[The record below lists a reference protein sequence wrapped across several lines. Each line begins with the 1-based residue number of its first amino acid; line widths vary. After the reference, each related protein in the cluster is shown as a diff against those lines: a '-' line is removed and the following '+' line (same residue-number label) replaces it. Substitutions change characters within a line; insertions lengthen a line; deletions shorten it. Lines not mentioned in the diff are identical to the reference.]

1 MACKDRY
8 SIWCSATAR
17 DDGGAA
23 RRRFRISA
31 WAGNRKI
38 GQRYRGKVIDRE
50 NSMLIQRHCGV
61 ADHDD
66 PRSQL
71 RLFDPMTLLL
81 DAYLR
86 RALTWSSSSFSM

>member
-1 MACKDRY
+1 V
-8 SIWCSATAR
+8 
-17 DDGGAA
+17 
-23 RRRFRISA
+23 
-31 WAGNRKI
+31 
-38 GQRYRGKVIDRE
+38 QRYRGKVIDRE
-50 NSMLIQRHCGV
+50 NSMLIRHFCGA

-86 RALTWSSSSFSM
+86 RALT